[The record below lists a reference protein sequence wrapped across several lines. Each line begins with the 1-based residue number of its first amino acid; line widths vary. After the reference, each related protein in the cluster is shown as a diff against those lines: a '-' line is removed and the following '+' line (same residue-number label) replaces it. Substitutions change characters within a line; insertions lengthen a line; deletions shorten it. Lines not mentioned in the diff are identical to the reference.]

1 VNVRNIDTSQPVNVM
16 VSLITPNGEQT
27 GTKKTHVEKIIKFI
41 PTLVKDS
48 VMELFEN
55 FNNV

>member
-1 VNVRNIDTSQPVNVM
+1 M
-16 VSLITPNGEQT
+16 VSLITPNREQT
-27 GTKKTHVEKIIKFI
+27 GTKKIHVEKIIKFI
-41 PTLVKDS
+41 PTIVKYS